1 MNHLFATW
9 LLLSA
14 AASSAAMQNGPGAA
28 WPGLWGS
35 SRNGSTSMDTAPPPR
50 AFNEIWRRKTLGG
63 YSELVVDRGLVY
75 TTELRGG
82 TDHVVALDPDTGR
95 DRWTAAIGPTY
106 RGHDG
111 SHDGPISTPALDGD
125 ALFVTGPHGHLVAF
139 DAATGKERWRHD
151 LVGEFQATPPIYG
164 FGSSPLVDGSR
175 VVVLTGGEK
184 SRGMLAFDRATGRLL
199 WSAPHAARPSYSS
212 PVLATLAGARQI
224 LGAAGDRFFAVSP
237 DDGRMLWSIAGPGD
251 GEGVANP
258 PIVLPGD
265 RVLFT
270 YWTESVLVGVTRR
283 NDGFAATEIWRS
295 PRLRASYSPT
305 VYRDGFLYGF
315 NGPFLL
321 CMDAATGDVRWRQRM
336 YEGTIVGLGRHVL
349 VLVRTSGN
357 LHVVEASPSG
367 FSEVTRATV
376 FTAGATSIT
385 GPSVAGG
392 RVYLRN
398 VEEMVA
404 LAIEG

>member
-1 MNHLFATW
+1 
-9 LLLSA
+9 
-14 AASSAAMQNGPGAA
+14 
-28 WPGLWGS
+28 
-35 SRNGSTSMDTAPPPR
+35 
-50 AFNEIWRRKTLGG
+50 
-63 YSELVVDRGLVY
+63 
-75 TTELRGG
+75 
-82 TDHVVALDPDTGR
+82 
-95 DRWTAAIGPTY
+95 
-106 RGHDG
+106 
-111 SHDGPISTPALDGD
+111 
-125 ALFVTGPHGHLVAF
+125 VAF

-321 CMDAATGDVRWRQRM
+321 CRDAATGDVRWRQRM